1 MDWMKQMKK
10 LTRDQK
16 IRLSKEGKEGK
27 DPKEYMWCER
37 MKAFI
42 RKDGKQ
48 EVADRPEECR
58 K

>member
-16 IRLSKEGKEGK
+16 IRLSNEGK

-37 MKAFI
+37 KQAFI
-42 RKDGKQ
+42 RKDGRQ
-48 EVADRPEECR
+48 DVADRPEECR

>member
-1 MDWMKQMKK
+1 MKQMKK

-16 IRLSKEGKEGK
+16 IRLSNEGKNPK
-27 DPKEYMWCER
+27 DYMWCER

-48 EVADRPEECR
+48 EDVADRPEECR

>member
-1 MDWMKQMKK
+1 MKQMKK

-16 IRLSKEGKEGK
+16 IRLSNEGK

-37 MKAFI
+37 KQAFI
-42 RKDGKQ
+42 RKDGRQ
-48 EVADRPEECR
+48 GVADRPEGCR

>member
-1 MDWMKQMKK
+1 MKQMKK

-16 IRLSKEGKEGK
+16 IRLSKEGK

>member
-1 MDWMKQMKK
+1 MKQMKK

-16 IRLSKEGKEGK
+16 IRLSNEGK

-37 MKAFI
+37 KQAFI
-42 RKDGKQ
+42 REDGRQ
-48 EVADRPEECR
+48 DVADRPEGCR